1 MQQDKIVVGLD
12 IGTTKICAL
21 VGRKNEYGKLEIMG
35 MGTAVSDGVQRGIVL
50 NIDKTVEA
58 IKRAIRQAEE
68 QSGIDIGVVNV
79 GIAGQHIKSLQ
90 HNGSITRPSGD
101 NEITQDDVNR
111 LTADM
116 YRLVTPPG
124 SQIIHVMPQDYK
136 VDFEGGVTD
145 PVGMAGVRLEGNF
158 HIITA
163 QSSAINNINKCV
175 TKAGLAISDL
185 ILEPLAS
192 SVSVLSDEE
201 KEAGVALVDIG
212 GGTTDLA
219 VFKDGII
226 RHAAVLPFGGNV
238 ITQDIK
244 QGCNV
249 TPNQAEQL
257 KVKFGKAIAE
267 EASDYE
273 IVSIPGL
280 PNRPPKEVSL
290 KNLAYI
296 IEARMSEI
304 IELVYAEI
312 YRMGLHEH
320 LSAGIVL
327 TGGGSQLQNLEQLT
341 EYLTGLDT
349 RIGYPNQHLG
359 KSKVEAVKSPMHATG
374 VGLVLAGY
382 QAQDERNNARPGY
395 AEEELSSYS
404 YQPAPAAPAPLA
416 APVIP
421 SFTAAPAP
429 VVPAATVPAAP
440 EEPKAPKGPSKFGSY
455 LGDITRKL
463 KGILIDDFDDKQY

>member
-21 VGRKNEYGKLEIMG
+21 VGRKNEYGKLEILG
-35 MGTAVSDGVQRGIVL
+35 MGKAVSEGVQRGVVL
-50 NIDKTVEA
+50 NIDKTVDA

-145 PVGMAGVRLEGNF
+145 PIGMAGVRLEGNF

-163 QSSAINNINKCV
+163 QSAAINNINKCV
-175 TKAGLAISDL
+175 TKAGLAIADL

-201 KEAGVALVDIG
+201 KEAGVALIDIG

-226 RHAAVLPFGGNV
+226 RHAAVLPFGGNI

-359 KSKVEAVKSPMHATG
+359 KGKIEAVKSPMHATG

-382 QAQDERNNARPGY
+382 QAQDERIARPGY
-395 AEEELSSYS
+395 GEEEMAAYS
-404 YQPAPAAPAPLA
+404 YQPTAPVAAPVVPSFTPAPPVPAPAAPA
-416 APVIP
+416 
-421 SFTAAPAP
+421 
-429 VVPAATVPAAP
+429 AATP
-440 EEPKAPKGPSKFGSY
+440 EPPKPVKEQRGLKF